1 MSFCRLEKGKYP
13 IAKEYYLSEKRFYPL
28 VSAVLDQSQDGVVFA
43 NHPLFPD
50 TFFVEHKF
58 GFSQIYGVLD
68 SSFYQGLRNY
78 LFIDQAF
85 IPQKIRSYAPS
96 HREFFQGYAEIS
108 ERCQFRLVNDSKLML
123 EPYRLDISVEDVTK
137 ENAEEVDQV
146 FKLDL
151 FNRFWGS
158 KEAFL
163 KHGMAKALTYQG
175 KFTSFCYASA
185 VAEGV
190 AEIDVATIPEYRRH
204 GFGRI
209 VCSAF
214 IRRCLESRIIANWD
228 CFTNNIGSMRLAESL
243 GFAKYGEPYT
253 FFTLNKTKNE

>member
-13 IAKEYYLSEKRFYPL
+13 IAKEYYLREKRFYPL

-43 NHPLFPD
+43 NHPFSPN

-58 GFSQIYGVLD
+58 GFSQIYGVQD
-68 SSFYQGLRNY
+68 SSFYRGLRKY
-78 LFIDQAF
+78 LFADQAF

-96 HREFFQGYAEIS
+96 HRDFFQGYAEIS
-108 ERCQFRLVNDSKLML
+108 ERCQFRLVNDSNLMP
-123 EPYRLDISVEDVTK
+123 EPYRIEISVQDVTQ

-158 KEAFL
+158 KKAFL
-163 KHGMAKALTYQG
+163 KHGMAKVLRYQE
-175 KFTSFCYASA
+175 KFASICYASA
-185 VAEGV
+185 VSNGV

-214 IRRCLESRIIANWD
+214 IRRCSESRIIPNWD

-253 FFTLNKTKNE
+253 FFTVNKTKNG

>member
-13 IAKEYYLSEKRFYPL
+13 IAKEYYLREKRFYPL
-28 VSAVLDQSQDGVVFA
+28 VAAVLDQSQDGVVFA
-43 NHPLFPD
+43 NHPLFPS

-58 GFSQIYGVLD
+58 GFSQIYGVVD
-68 SSFYQGLRNY
+68 SRFYQGLRKY

-96 HREFFQGYAEIS
+96 HHDFFHGFAEIS
-108 ERCQFRLVNDSKLML
+108 ERCQFRLADDSKLML
-123 EPYRLDISVEDVTK
+123 EPYQIDISVEDVTK

-163 KHGMAKALTYQG
+163 KHGIAKALTHQG
-175 KFTSFCYASA
+175 KFASICYASA
-185 VAEGV
+185 VADGV

-204 GFGRI
+204 GYGRI

-214 IRRCLESRIIANWD
+214 IRRCLDSRIILNWD

-253 FFTLNKTKNE
+253 FFTLNKTMNR